1 MNSLKEKELHIG
13 VLGLGSR
20 STIFYI
26 EELNRKYNDLNGGYS
41 TCPFILLNTNFNE
54 INPFLPDNL
63 DELKINLLP
72 YLNQIQILNIN
83 ALLIPNITLHE
94 TTDLMDI
101 QLKFNISVIH
111 PIANTVKLLK
121 EKKQN
126 KVVLFG
132 SLYSMRS
139 SYITGHFLENDIKVI
154 LPKEKEMRFID
165 DLRQKVYENK
175 ESSDELIQYQQL
187 VKSYSAN
194 KSVVIACTELSL
206 ILDVINENV
215 YDMARIQINKALK

>member
-1 MNSLKEKELHIG
+1 LNSLKEKELHIG

-126 KVVLFG
+126 KVMLFG

-139 SYITGHFLENDIKVI
+139 SYITGHFLENDIQVI

-215 YDMARIQINKALK
+215 YDMARIQINRALK